1 MVLVCKAQVRQQLGN
16 SSKRVPLKKLG
27 GKVGG
32 LECLGQTLTYTLALQ
47 RVPDIAVE
55 VIIAC
60 KEQATTEREG
70 Y

>member
-1 MVLVCKAQVRQQLGN
+1 MKN
-16 SSKRVPLKKLG
+16 LG
-27 GKVGG
+27 GKEGG
-32 LECLGQTLTYTLALQ
+32 LGSLGQTLTYTLTLH

-60 KEQATTEREG
+60 EEQAATEREG